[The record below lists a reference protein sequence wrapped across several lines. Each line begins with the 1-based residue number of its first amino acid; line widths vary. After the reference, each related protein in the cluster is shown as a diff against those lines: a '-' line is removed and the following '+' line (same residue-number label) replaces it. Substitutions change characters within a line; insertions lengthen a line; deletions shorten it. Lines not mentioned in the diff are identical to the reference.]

1 MQFIIT
7 DGNQPLTMHLCHHF
21 IELCRQFILT
31 PAQEQLRFQHW
42 VDGLNMAQQLLT
54 RNTAVLGN
62 NGRHQRRQHQHVRDV
77 IAVVGHQHG
86 LLARQNDDVTNR
98 IFLDFELVH
107 LQRVIDQFAGGGRRH
122 GRIHG
127 IRHVAH
133 DIQVAINLLGQ
144 LLTGQ

>member
-1 MQFIIT
+1 M
-7 DGNQPLTMHLCHHF
+7 
-21 IELCRQFILT
+21 
-31 PAQEQLRFQHW
+31 
-42 VDGLNMAQQLLT
+42 
-54 RNTAVLGN
+54 LGN
-62 NGRHQRRQHQHVRDV
+62 NGRHQRRQHQHMRDV
-77 IAVVGHQHG
+77 VTVVGHQHG

-107 LQRVIDQFAGGGRRH
+107 LQRVIDKLAGSGRRY

-133 DIQVAINLLGQ
+133 DVEVAINLLGQ